1 MLSIEDRD
9 RFINDGPFFE
19 KYPDIFPDV
28 TRYERT
34 DVDGELIE
42 SWERGEDGRMHDVTK
57 RDILQA
63 KILAAKK
70 ELAKLEEKI
79 DE

>member
-1 MLSIEDRD
+1 MLNIKDRD

-19 KYPDIFPDV
+19 KYPDVIPDV

-34 DVDGELIE
+34 DADGELIE
-42 SWERGEDGRMHDVTK
+42 SWERGDDGRMHDVTQ

-63 KILAAKK
+63 KILAAKI